1 MAENLLSDSDVWGS
15 PAQSVPPGLLS
26 DDDLWGT
33 PKPKEQRGAV
43 AEIGRQ
49 IVGGLVTRAPA
60 MIGGALEW
68 WAPQG
73 SDLEDAG
80 RVAKEY
86 WTEKEK
92 AWEPDLEGR
101 GFVSSTLIKGATQ
114 LAPSMLGM
122 GAAMINPA
130 LGAAAV
136 TTLFGGQ
143 QAQSTYDKAIEAGLK
158 EPEASMA
165 AYKTGLIEAFGET
178 VADVTGAKFLMG
190 AGKLASGL
198 LGKGTGEA
206 IRAAINPAVAAKF
219 ARDWAANAVIQ
230 SGTEFG
236 QGYGEAAVEK
246 DAGIST
252 EDPFS
257 QGTEGAQSALGMSV
271 LLGPLAAAG
280 HVSAGRKRAMVGQA
294 LNDPSAPLPIR
305 MAAGEYVAKD
315 IEPSV
320 GKEAAQ
326 SWLQSFHEAAVQ
338 DRDAQ
343 QQRAPAEFKDDQEAT
358 APTGLLGYQA
368 GPPLVVFPDGST
380 MTGAEA
386 EQRRLDAMVQRAQ
399 PADILTA
406 PDVDTAIAAAVDSV
420 AAVTDAADEFADL
433 QKQEESDLAYR
444 RREVAENAAKAAD
457 FARAKQQ
464 QADITV
470 DQANALTRVSGF
482 DDQTPTAMQL
492 ALQRAQQQ
500 KTAAPAQTPASATPI
515 KAQPEPVAAA
525 PNVAAQP
532 APPVSVQRLDETAV
546 AAAPNVDSYLA
557 QNAAGKWQLSRPM
570 PTKIRNAVIAEMDR
584 RNQEGSTNAAQA
596 AESPLPAVPQEARQ
610 GAPLPAE
617 VANGSTNEPA
627 PAPVPG
633 QRGAILDDARQAVP
647 QGASAAQ
654 AVPDAAAQDQG
665 SDRGAVE
672 PTNSLQ
678 RTASWVIKNKKTG
691 EVVMETFDRK
701 KVDALNTQKYVAVPI
716 VEHLASIGR
725 ERISVPDLI
734 SESTNIGVN
743 RDGKQIY
750 ENKRGRFVV
759 RHDNKKYEP
768 DGWTDFGGDLA
779 PVEQTPPTPNES
791 PAAQLGGTTPKVGA
805 GETAMIGDFGSRIE
819 GARKDYASKLKEAE
833 SADIASVPLSQ
844 SWPEPD
850 YQKMLDAGSEPWAV
864 AFMRASRDEVPT
876 KPQSP
881 WKLSRWVKQVAQLR
895 DFAMRVVDGSMGADR
910 VKEAMGAD
918 SAMKVIMDRIDLYTE
933 VGHDKSLKGIR
944 VSAGDYSV
952 YEGVEY
958 KPAKRIWSVEQK
970 AAKTAFSNWPKMIA
984 TGDTREEAIA
994 NFKAKWLETSPD
1006 QDAKKAIDFS
1016 IYRKLAVNEFF
1027 VGKKIGKDVVPFK
1040 EGFKT
1045 ALEARAWKDANQA
1058 ELVKMLERFK
1068 DIPSERR
1075 ENNSPRVGIDHRN
1088 GADVTMQQFAETFG
1102 FRGGQFGASM
1112 PQAERQS
1119 NLNETY
1125 DALTDMAG
1133 ILGIPPK
1140 ALSLNGEL
1148 GLAFGARGK
1157 GGKGAFA
1164 AHYEADTTGKVTA
1177 DRVVINLTRARGAG
1191 SLAHEWF
1198 HAVDNYF
1205 ARKGGRAG
1213 AFQTELQRGEGV
1225 RPEMLDAFNR
1235 VMQAINST
1243 SLKMR
1248 GRKLDQT
1255 RSKAYWSTGL
1265 EMAARSF
1272 ESYIIAKLNDQ
1283 NASNDYLANIVSED
1297 YWNAAAAL
1305 GIEKEGT
1312 YPYPT
1317 ADEAPAIRGAFD
1329 HFFQTIETK
1338 ETDTG
1343 IAFNSIAE
1351 FADPSKDEAERV
1363 QAGIEGKDIIGAAQW
1378 LVDNAPP
1385 MHSAIAAKVLASLKR
1400 QQSDGM
1406 VFEFHVMHPGDS
1418 VPMAATRGRGATS
1431 YNFDFRKNVIA
1442 VWINGADVV
1451 GKVGTSYET
1460 VLHELVHAATM
1471 SATQLAMKARGTEM
1485 QQHVFYLFDVTNA
1498 IMDHYGQRL
1507 TDSVAG
1513 KVSLTPIEE
1522 SIQRGESNA
1531 FKTSDEV
1538 LAWALSSKDAQTYLE
1553 TIPYKGK
1560 SAWTAFVE
1568 AIRKILGLQPRNDT
1582 ALSEVLRVA
1591 EAIMEDRGRELRG
1604 LLGNDGVRH
1613 GILQPGNNTGFMYS
1627 GAVSNDGPINSLES
1641 AAITRAIA
1649 QESEQ
1654 PTETQRGA
1662 GWLKIKLRQAQH
1674 NGDLSAEAVEMVE
1687 WLVKQNPA
1695 LVKYLAV
1702 AIENPKVME
1711 EGFNAVSSAPTF
1723 KAVIPRPQI
1732 PAKLSQREF
1741 SSILQDIDGYGPI
1754 AEDDPYRIS
1763 ELGAIVKKL
1772 KAAGVNHI
1780 DMYHVTDANLEDF
1793 KGDGVRGSE
1802 VDYIGRSG
1810 QNARASS
1817 VYGFLDPDD
1826 IKAGYP
1832 GVLGASSETP
1842 NVIHIRVPVD
1852 LIGGFRW
1859 DGNFNITYGAYS
1871 GVRYVGNIPS
1881 TWIEGAYRYDIAKNS
1896 VIATEFPQA
1905 NPDISQSIDR
1915 PTGAAGNYNPFTQ
1928 VMTLFRGN
1936 ASDTTAIHEILHH
1949 LERMMPAE
1957 MQAEIH
1963 KEWRKAAT
1971 KEMLA
1976 AMKAKDQPRI
1986 DYFKAVLAGDQK
1998 KATELLTGKGMEG
2011 FNAPPREESASKSVK
2026 RDMLKYPN
2034 MSFPLSMPQEM
2045 RDEILKWNAVSQS
2058 PYSESFYD
2066 ITNKGWDNDP
2076 DSFLRV
2082 ADHWAFESGGRIH
2095 AQTDID
2101 VEPGNWTL
2109 AEHGPDGVYRV
2120 IKSVPRLPTDSA
2132 QYRENVARRSA
2143 EFEQKKRDA
2152 ADLKDRIRKAI
2163 AKAIGTEIADDP
2175 ASPLK
2180 GAGYQRRELGKTKED
2195 KRRSALIG
2203 NLFPNHIEEIWATRS
2218 TKRDAG
2224 SPETYAIP
2232 LEKLEAAFAAKSAEA
2247 RSGQEFNSIG
2257 FNAVEPAPTFKAVD
2271 TESAEFKRWFEGSA
2285 VTDSDGKPL
2294 RVYHWSMNGDI
2305 TEFRTEA
2312 TDQDIGAH
2320 FGSVVAA
2327 NGRADNLQKTSG
2339 NIYAV
2344 FLSIKNPLRI
2354 TDEQAGLGGGGWSGF
2369 DLLDRL
2375 IARKIFTQKEYSR
2388 AAGEYNKN
2396 ETPGSR
2402 AWPFSKEAR
2411 DFIRKKLEQNGYDG
2425 IVYSNQHEGN
2435 NGVGD
2440 GSDSYIAFRPE
2451 QIKSAISNT
2460 GAFDP
2465 SNPDILQDLA
2475 IGQDYQYLNPS
2486 EFWAVRMTSTMA
2498 ARFEAKSIWA
2508 RSLQW
2513 LKEALEHI
2521 KGALGLKSDHPL
2533 LKALDD
2539 LIKNGNG
2546 EFVSKEMLGSSEV
2559 YAAPRIIG
2567 DSGRQYTPDQ
2577 EAMFKQTGR
2586 EVDQGTVLGKLKEW
2600 AAANWRQGLFD
2611 QFQPARAISAHGY
2624 TLLRLSKGATGAF
2637 EALMGHGKLSIR
2649 DGAYD
2654 ADTSGGVMQEVFFQL
2669 GKESTD
2675 FLYWIAGNR
2684 AERLAME
2691 GKERLF
2697 SVHDI
2702 AAAKSLAAGT
2712 TDFDYALAN
2721 GQTTRDRTLIYRDSL
2736 TKFNAFNKNV
2746 MDMAE
2751 QSGLID
2757 AASRHLW
2764 EHEFYVPFYRV
2775 MDEKDGGVRGMNI
2788 KQGVVRQQAFKKLNG
2803 GKEGLNDLLA
2813 NTLMNWAHLIDAAA
2827 KNRGAKETLEA
2838 AVRMGAAHPAVAGEK
2853 NTVWYMDGGKKV
2865 ELTVDDPELMVA
2877 ISALDY
2883 SGLRG
2888 IAMDALSK
2896 PKHWLT
2902 IGVTASPFFKIR
2914 NLIRDSVQAVATS
2927 GLSFNIAG
2935 NVAEGIKLTNRDRQE
2950 YVSALAGGGLIRFG
2964 TMLEGN
2970 EAARTRQL
2978 IKKGA
2983 TDEHILDSESKVRR
2997 FYDKFLEPAVAAYN
3011 ELGNR
3016 GEEINRMSL
3025 YDQLTKQGVD
3035 HATASLMARDL
3046 MDFSMQGSWT
3056 AIRFLAQIVP
3066 FFNARMQ
3073 GMYKLGRAAKS
3084 DPAKFATV
3092 LGAVTMFSLALLAA
3106 YHDDDDWKKRE
3117 EWDRDNYWWFKVGGV
3132 AFRIPK
3138 PFEIGAIA
3146 TLAERSAELMFDD
3159 EMTGKRFRKVTTKL
3173 LADQLSMNPTPQL
3186 IKPIID
3192 LYANKDS
3199 FSGRAIETMGMERV
3213 DSERRFNSG
3222 TSMPARGLS
3231 TAIGGALSPVQID
3244 HLVRG
3249 YFAWLGA
3256 FTVGA
3261 ADMAVRAASN
3271 EPTKPASD
3279 YWKVATGGMVAG
3291 LDGASSRYVS
3301 QMYDQAKEIE
3311 MAYNTYR
3318 DMLKT
3323 AAQKQGAAKTETL
3336 DEAKEYRESNADK
3349 LNRYRGI
3356 EGAKRRLSTINQ
3368 RIKSIER
3375 GDMTADEKRQAI
3387 IGLNKQKDMVARQIA
3402 R

>member
-1 MAENLLSDSDVWGS
+1 MAENLLSDSDVWGA
-15 PAQSVPPGLLS
+15 PAQPAPSGLLS

-49 IVGGLVTRAPA
+49 IVGGLVTRAPG
-60 MIGGALEW
+60 MIGSALEW

-86 WTEKEK
+86 WAEKEK
-92 AWEPDLEGR
+92 AWTPDLEGR

-546 AAAPNVDSYLA
+546 AAAPNVDSYLK
-557 QNAAGKWQLSRPM
+557 QNAAGKWQLSRPVELAV
-570 PTKIRNAVIAEMDR
+570 KDAVIAEMDR

-994 NFKAKWLETSPD
+994 NFKSKWLETSPD

-1045 ALEARAWKDANQA
+1045 ALEARAWKDANQT

-1075 ENNSPRVGIDHRN
+1075 ESNSPRVGIDHRN

-1112 PQAERQS
+1112 PQDERQS

-1125 DALTDMAG
+1125 DALMDMAG
-1133 ILGIPPK
+1133 ILGVPPK

-1205 ARKGGRAG
+1205 GRKGGRAG
-1213 AFQTELQRGEGV
+1213 AFQTEAQRGEGV
-1225 RPEMLDAFNR
+1225 RPEMLDAFKR
-1235 VMQAINST
+1235 IMQAINST

-1248 GRKLDQT
+1248 GQKLDQT

-1272 ESYIIAKLNDQ
+1272 ESYIVTKLQDQ
-1283 NASNDYLANIVSED
+1283 NAANDYLANIVSED

-1317 ADEAPAIRGAFD
+1317 AAEVPAIRAAFD
-1329 HFFQTIETK
+1329 HFFQTVETK

-1343 IAFNSIAE
+1343 IAFNSLE
-1351 FADPSKDEAERV
+1351 DDH
-1363 QAGIEGKDIIGAAQW
+1363 Q
-1378 LVDNAPP
+1378 
-1385 MHSAIAAKVLASLKR
+1385 SAV
-1400 QQSDGM
+1400 
-1406 VFEFHVMHPGDS
+1406 
-1418 VPMAATRGRGATS
+1418 
-1431 YNFDFRKNVIA
+1431 
-1442 VWINGADVV
+1442 
-1451 GKVGTSYET
+1451 
-1460 VLHELVHAATM
+1460 
-1471 SATQLAMKARGTEM
+1471 
-1485 QQHVFYLFDVTNA
+1485 
-1498 IMDHYGQRL
+1498 
-1507 TDSVAG
+1507 
-1513 KVSLTPIEE
+1513 
-1522 SIQRGESNA
+1522 
-1531 FKTSDEV
+1531 
-1538 LAWALSSKDAQTYLE
+1538 
-1553 TIPYKGK
+1553 
-1560 SAWTAFVE
+1560 
-1568 AIRKILGLQPRNDT
+1568 
-1582 ALSEVLRVA
+1582 
-1591 EAIMEDRGRELRG
+1591 
-1604 LLGNDGVRH
+1604 
-1613 GILQPGNNTGFMYS
+1613 
-1627 GAVSNDGPINSLES
+1627 
-1641 AAITRAIA
+1641 TRAIDRALA

-1654 PTETQRGA
+1654 PTETQRGV

-1674 NGDLSAEAVEMVE
+1674 KGDLSAEAVEMVE

-1826 IKAGYP
+1826 IKVGYP

-1881 TWIEGAYRYDIAKNS
+1881 AWIEGAYRYDIAKNS

-1957 MQAEIH
+1957 MQAEIR
-1963 KEWRKAAT
+1963 KEWLRAVTGELQKAT
-1971 KEMLA
+1971 
-1976 AMKAKDQPRI
+1976 KAKDQPRI
-1986 DYFKAVLAGDQK
+1986 DYFKTVLAGDQK

-2195 KRRSALIG
+2195 KRQSALIG

-2218 TKRDAG
+2218 TKRDAV

-2232 LEKLEAAFAAKSAEA
+2232 LEKSEAAFAAKSAEA

-2702 AAAKSLAAGT
+2702 AAAKSLAVGT

-2888 IAMDALSK
+2888 IAMDALSN

-3291 LDGASSRYVS
+3291 LDGAGSRYVS